1 MSGYLLRGGRVIDPS
16 QELDRIADV
25 RVLDGWVAEIGQDL
39 KPEGSEKTI
48 DCTGFW
54 VTPGFIDVH
63 VHFREPGQTYKEDLE
78 SGGNAA
84 VAGGF
89 TSVCCM
95 PNTSPALDHPAIV
108 REILQKAERVSP
120 CRIYVVAALTR
131 NMAGEQ
137 LCDYPA
143 LKSAGAVAVSDD
155 AFPIQSAA
163 VMRNA
168 MRWCAALDLPVV
180 THCEDQSLTEGG
192 CLNEGLVSAKLG
204 LKGMPAVA
212 EDIQIARNCLLALE
226 TGCRLHIQHL
236 STSTGLHLVN
246 YFKDQVAERMND
258 RLKKPSKSAPLPEK
272 TLMRPLISCEV
283 SPHHLLLTELACE
296 TFNTNAKMNPPL
308 RTEADRT
315 KLAEAL
321 RVGLREEIIDCIAT
335 DHAPHAPFEKARTFP
350 DAPLGIVGLET
361 ALGCMITVS
370 NRFGLLEPSDLVR
383 LMSTKPALLFNLPG
397 GTLKQGSPADM
408 TVIDP
413 EARWTVEP
421 DKFRSKSRN
430 TPFAGWELQG
440 KAVYTFV
447 GGEVKYEA

>member
-1 MSGYLLRGGRVIDPS
+1 MIDPS
-16 QELDRIADV
+16 QELDRVADV
-25 RVLDGWVAEIGQDL
+25 RVLNGCVAEIGQDL
-39 KPEGSEKTI
+39 KSESSEKTI
-48 DCTGFW
+48 DCRGFW
-54 VTPGFIDVH
+54 VTPGLIDVH
-63 VHFREPGQTYKEDLE
+63 VHLREPGQTHKEDLE

-89 TSVCCM
+89 TSICCM

-108 REILQKAERVSP
+108 CEMLQKAERVSP
-120 CRIYVVAALTR
+120 SRVYVVAALTR

-143 LKSAGAVAVSDD
+143 LQSAGAVAVSDD

-163 VMRNA
+163 IMRNA
-168 MRWCAALDLPVV
+168 MRWCASLDLPVV
-180 THCEDQSLTEGG
+180 THCEDKSLTEGG
-192 CLNEGLVSAKLG
+192 SLNEGRVSAKLG

-236 STSTGLHLVN
+236 STAMGLKLVSF
-246 YFKDQVAERMND
+246 FKEQDWGQTDD
-258 RLKKPSKSAPLPEK
+258 RLKRLDKWTPKTAKLLSK
-272 TLMRPLISCEV
+272 PLISCEV

-296 TFNTNAKMNPPL
+296 AFDTNAKMNPPL
-308 RTEADRT
+308 RTEADRACLT
-315 KLAEAL
+315 QAL
-321 RVGLREEIIDCIAT
+321 KDGLIDCIAT
-335 DHAPHAPFEKARTFP
+335 DHAPHAPFEKSRTFP
-350 DAPLGIVGLET
+350 EAPLGIVGLET
-361 ALGCMITVS
+361 ALGCMMTANS
-370 NRFGLLEPSDLVR
+370 RFGQLEPSDLVR
-383 LMSTKPALLFNLPG
+383 LMSMNPALLFNLPG
-397 GTLKQGSPADM
+397 GTLQLGVPADI

-440 KAVYTFV
+440 RAVYTLV
-447 GGEVKYEA
+447 GGEIRYELR

>member
-1 MSGYLLRGGRVIDPS
+1 MIDPS
-16 QELDRIADV
+16 QELDRVADV
-25 RVLDGWVAEIGQDL
+25 RVLDGCVAEIGQNL
-39 KPEGSEKTI
+39 KSEGSESTI
-48 DCTGFW
+48 DCSGFW
-54 VTPGFIDVH
+54 VTPGLIDVH
-63 VHFREPGQTYKEDLE
+63 VHLREPGQTHKEDLE

-108 REILQKAERVSP
+108 REMLQKAERVSP
-120 CRIYVVAALTR
+120 SRVYVVAALTR

-155 AFPIQSAA
+155 AFPIQSSA

-180 THCEDQSLTEGG
+180 THCEDKSLTEGG
-192 CLNEGLVSAKLG
+192 SLNEGRVSTKLG

-236 STSTGLHLVN
+236 STEMGLKLVSFFKEQERGRTGDGV
-246 YFKDQVAERMND
+246 K
-258 RLKKPSKSAPLPEK
+258 RLYKWTPK
-272 TLMRPLISCEV
+272 TAKLLGKPLISCEV

-296 TFNTNAKMNPPL
+296 AFDTNAKMNPPL

-315 KLAEAL
+315 TLSWSL
-321 RVGLREEIIDCIAT
+321 RDGFNEGIIDCIAT
-335 DHAPHAPFEKARTFP
+335 DHAPHAPFEKSRTFP
-350 DAPLGIVGLET
+350 EAPLGIVGLET
-361 ALGCMITVS
+361 ALGCMMTANS
-370 NRFGLLEPSDLVR
+370 RFGQLEPSDLVR
-383 LMSTKPALLFNLPG
+383 LMSTNPALLFNLPG
-397 GTLKQGSPADM
+397 GTLRQGAPADI

-421 DKFRSKSRN
+421 DKFCSKSRN
-430 TPFAGWELQG
+430 TPFGGWTLQG
-440 KAVYTFV
+440 RAVYTLV
-447 GGEVKYEA
+447 GGEVRYELR